1 MGKASITLIMK
12 LANVLFDIGVKIGKL
27 NKTKTTS
34 LCSIFNFQFVIK
46 QFKKQQQ
53 FIIRGKFSNTKLK

>member
-12 LANVLFDIGVKIGKL
+12 LANVLFDVGVKIGKL
-27 NKTKTTS
+27 NKTKTMS
-34 LCSIFNFQFVIK
+34 LCNIFNFQFVIK